1 MSQDKKVAAETKLTE
16 EEELFE
22 EKKAMNPYIAGFIEA
37 MAKSNTEKI
46 TKEILE
52 GLSEDTG
59 DSDSYDAESGGEDSK
74 DRPWRPSHAI
84 FEKSTIKQS
93 HLENMRG
100 RYFRDMSIVRAGG
113 DNNVPAP
120 EENEVVIFR
129 SFFKVGLRFP
139 LSRFVVEVL
148 KTYQIFLHQLTPE
161 AILRMGVFVWAV
173 RSQGIEPSAKCF
185 YSMHGLLY
193 ETKAMGKNSITTT
206 LVVMDLSLVPTQAT
220 QCQHFRRDGPGIG
233 WKNGFM

>member
-16 EEELFE
+16 EEKLFE
-22 EKKAMNPYIAGFIEA
+22 EKKAVNPYIAGFIES
-37 MAKSNTEKI
+37 MEKSNTEKT

-59 DSDSYDAESGGEDSK
+59 DSDSYDAESGGKDSE

-113 DNNVPAP
+113 DNNVPNFP
-120 EENEVVIFR
+120 SSIDPR
-129 SFFKVGLRFP
+129 SHIEDG
-139 LSRFVVEVL
+139 S
-148 KTYQIFLHQLTPE
+148 LHLGSKKPRDR
-161 AILRMGVFVWAV
+161 ANRKM
-173 RSQGIEPSAKCF
+173 
-185 YSMHGLLY
+185 LL
-193 ETKAMGKNSITTT
+193 
-206 LVVMDLSLVPTQAT
+206 
-220 QCQHFRRDGPGIG
+220 
-233 WKNGFM
+233 

>member
-1 MSQDKKVAAETKLTE
+1 MSQDKKTTAEMKLTE
-16 EEELFE
+16 EEKLFE
-22 EKKAMNPYIAGFIEA
+22 EKKDVNPYIAGFIES
-37 MAKSNTEKI
+37 MAKTNTEKI

-59 DSDSYDAESGGEDSK
+59 DSDSYDAESGGKDSEDQ
-74 DRPWRPSHAI
+74 PWRPSHAI
-84 FEKSTIKQS
+84 FGKSTIKQS

-100 RYFRDMSIVRAGG
+100 RYFRDMSIVRPGR

-129 SFFKVGLRFP
+129 SFFKAGLQFP
-139 LSRFVVEVL
+139 LSKFVVEVL

-173 RSQGIEPSAKCF
+173 RS
-185 YSMHGLLY
+185 
-193 ETKAMGKNSITTT
+193 
-206 LVVMDLSLVPTQAT
+206 
-220 QCQHFRRDGPGIG
+220 
-233 WKNGFM
+233 